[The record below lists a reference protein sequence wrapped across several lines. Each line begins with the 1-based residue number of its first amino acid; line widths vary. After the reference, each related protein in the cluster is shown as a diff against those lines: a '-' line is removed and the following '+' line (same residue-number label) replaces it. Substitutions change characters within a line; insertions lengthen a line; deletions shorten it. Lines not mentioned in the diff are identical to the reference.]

1 MKEQAYQSRIIKE
14 IEAIGGHV
22 VNGNYTK
29 AGEADLQC
37 GIPVEYCPAG
47 DSHVPETILVH
58 CAVEV
63 KTQYDYGRVMECVD
77 EDYNI
82 IKTAGLKKH
91 EVLQITKLR
100 MLRNK
105 GGLALVAYNFKQ
117 IMDYVHGRFDTA

>member
-1 MKEQAYQSRIIKE
+1 MKEQQYQSKIIKE
-14 IEAIGGHV
+14 IENLGGHV

-37 GIPVEYCPAG
+37 GIPVVI
-47 DSHVPETILVH
+47 DDKKILVH

-82 IKTAGLKKH
+82 IKTVGLKKH

-105 GGLALVAYNFKQ
+105 GGLALVAYNFDQVKQ
-117 IMDYVHGRFDTA
+117 YIEKEMG